1 MDNIQGSIQAQTEHL
16 EKPEIEKEI
25 LCCWIVM
32 PISWSG
38 DYTKEHWSDVKNI
51 IQNAIWEAW
60 FNARLVSDA
69 DDSWIIQKR
78 IIQNLYEDPIVVVD
92 VSGKNPNVMFE
103 LGLRLAFDK
112 PTIIIKDD
120 KTDYSFDTAP
130 IEHLCYPRDLRYQTI
145 IDFKTKLRDKII
157 ATHKS
162 ATNDPAYT
170 TFLKHFGTVKVATL
184 GEKTV
189 WRDDYILSVLED
201 IKEEARRTRVTVN
214 GSPGRIRTYDQLVNS
229 QLLYHWATEEL
240 GHCRACRV
248 FVKKIWKIRKVH
260 TIGLCWGLAKRGV
273 QMILLASGGWL
284 EMPFKAFLPLIP
296 TYGMNL
302 ILTNIYLLSYA
313 FSSGNSP
320 SGKAP
325 DSESGIGGS
334 NPSFPT
340 NVHFVV
346 SILSENLEKNLF
358 SRQKIMLHGT
368 IFWRFGVNM
377 VNPPGTYTRGFRI
390 HWYDWMKKVGIILY
404 EPCLE

>member
-201 IKEEARRTRVTVN
+201 IKEEARRTRVTVR
-214 GSPGRIRTYDQLVNS
+214 SAVRPRSIETD
-229 QLLYHWATEEL
+229 EEL
-240 GHCRACRV
+240 KSTIIEGRMAEFLTNNGLKSNYDIVLSKLYEECFEYVEKFPEVRKACRSRSAV
-248 FVKKIWKIRKVH
+248 REAIDKCIEKD
-260 TIGLCWGLAKRGV
+260 
-273 QMILLASGGWL
+273 
-284 EMPFKAFLPLIP
+284 
-296 TYGMNL
+296 
-302 ILTNIYLLSYA
+302 
-313 FSSGNSP
+313 
-320 SGKAP
+320 AP
-325 DSESGIGGS
+325 
-334 NPSFPT
+334 
-340 NVHFVV
+340 
-346 SILSENLEKNLF
+346 
-358 SRQKIMLHGT
+358 
-368 IFWRFGVNM
+368 IF
-377 VNPPGTYTRGFRI
+377 
-390 HWYDWMKKVGIILY
+390 
-404 EPCLE
+404 